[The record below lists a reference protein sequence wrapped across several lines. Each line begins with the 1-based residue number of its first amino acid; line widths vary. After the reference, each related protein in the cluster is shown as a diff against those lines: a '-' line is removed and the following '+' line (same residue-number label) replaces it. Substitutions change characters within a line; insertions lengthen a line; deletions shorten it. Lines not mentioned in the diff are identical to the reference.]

1 MLFRSWDAVSALYTR
16 ETFAK
21 LMMLRYWQINAG
33 IQAADSAIV
42 SSDTRDTFQN
52 VDTWLQAKRL
62 EATKLTNAT
71 NGTNGTG

>member
-1 MLFRSWDAVSALYTR
+1 MTL
-16 ETFAK
+16 TF
-21 LMMLRYWQINAG
+21 WQINAG

-42 SSDTRDTFQN
+42 SSDTRDVFQN
-52 VDTWLQAKRL
+52 VDIWLHAKRL